1 MDLKELETFRA
12 VAELGSLTKA
22 SGRLHTAQ
30 PALSRQIKLLEAEL
44 RTSLFVRDGRGM
56 RLTPAGE
63 MLFERTRGLQRD
75 VDRLRDDMR
84 SFSGSPSGRVHL
96 GLVPTVSAQV
106 AGTVARRV
114 LTELPGVSLVMS
126 ESYTGHLID
135 WLHRG
140 QLDLSVLYG
149 PSGSLPMPTESFGNE
164 ELVAITARGGHLAN
178 LEEIELTALLSK
190 PLALPS
196 PSHGLRRIIADAA
209 ERANAPMN
217 VVIEADSFRL
227 LLEIA
232 AQGLGITVLPI
243 SAARSEVE
251 AGILELTRII
261 HPTLHRE
268 VVMAWPGNETPS
280 IAATAV
286 SAILRDE
293 VAKIF
298 TKTLESQIK

>member
-1 MDLKELETFRA
+1 MDLKELQTFRA
-12 VAELGSLTKA
+12 VAELGSVTKA
-22 SGRLHTAQ
+22 SDRLHIAQ
-30 PALSRQIKLLEAEL
+30 PALSRQIKVLEAEL
-44 RTSLFVRDGRGM
+44 RNALFFRDGRGM

-63 MLFERTRGLQRD
+63 LLFERTTELQRD
-75 VDRLRDDMR
+75 VDRLRDDLR
-84 SFSGSPSGRVHL
+84 SFTGAPTGHVHV

-114 LTELPGVSLVMS
+114 LAEFPGVSLVMS
-126 ESYTGHLID
+126 ESYTGHLVD

-140 QLDLSVLYG
+140 QLDLAVLYG
-149 PSGSLPMPTESFGNE
+149 PGDSLQMPTESFGNE
-164 ELVAITARGGHLAN
+164 ELVAIADKGGRLAN
-178 LEEIELTALLSK
+178 LAEVELKALVSE

-196 PSHGLRRIIADAA
+196 ASHGVRRIIADAA

-217 VVIEADSFRL
+217 VVIEADSFRI

-243 SAARSEVE
+243 SAVRAEVA
-251 AGILELTRII
+251 AGVLEQARII
-261 HPTLHRE
+261 HPALHRE
-268 VVMAWPGNETPS
+268 VVMAWAGKGTPS

-298 TKTLESQIK
+298 AQT